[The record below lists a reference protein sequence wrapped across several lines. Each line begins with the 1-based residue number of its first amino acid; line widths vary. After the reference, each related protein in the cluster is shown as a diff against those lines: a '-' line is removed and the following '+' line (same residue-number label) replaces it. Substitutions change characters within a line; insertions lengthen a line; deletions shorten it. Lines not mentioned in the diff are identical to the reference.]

1 LPLFIFDPQILSPL
15 PSHDR
20 RVSFIFESVMQL
32 KAQLRTHDLELAI
45 FYGNPTEVIAWL
57 LIQGTFDDVVA
68 SGDYDPYAR
77 QRDTH
82 ISHLLPFKTV
92 RDTYLLDPNDVLKKD
107 GTPYLV
113 FTPFYHQVKKN
124 LFSRSYRPLLAR
136 TPNAD
141 PF

>member
-1 LPLFIFDPQILSPL
+1 
-15 PSHDR
+15 
-20 RVSFIFESVMQL
+20 MQL

-45 FYGNPTEVIAWL
+45 FYGNPTQVIAWL

-92 RDTYLLDPNDVLKKD
+92 RDTYLLDPNNVLKKD

-113 FTPFYHQVKKN
+113 FTPFYHQVKKI
-124 LFSRSYRPLLAR
+124 FSPDHIAPFLPAHQTLIPFDYSVIHRIDATNHTPSPATGRRSC
-136 TPNAD
+136 
-141 PF
+141 